1 MPLFFNSC
9 LNIDAPENGY
19 IICDHTDGEHR
30 CTPSCRS
37 GYALTVAPPNGYFTC
52 QQGQWDPQELAVCS
66 R

>member
-52 QQGQWDPQELAVCS
+52 QQGQWDPQELAACS